1 MKTKQ
6 RRPGTAPASLTN
18 SRSAESSSLSEF
30 RRRLSDHS
38 ALSVEK
44 LSLARPLSPV
54 PTLNSTRGV
63 VAPPAAA
70 SSQHAGALRRGE
82 DGATRSLDACGV
94 LREAGQESPSS
105 AIAAFNKFTLERDLD
120 GATVLTA
127 LSTLGSGT
135 VGGGAPF
142 TLGSAR
148 L

>member
-1 MKTKQ
+1 MQMKTKQ
-6 RRPGTAPASLTN
+6 HRPGTAPASLTH

-44 LSLARPLSPV
+44 LSLARPLSASPV
-54 PTLNSTRGV
+54 PTLNSTRGFTTTT
-63 VAPPAAA
+63 
-70 SSQHAGALRRGE
+70 G
-82 DGATRSLDACGV
+82 
-94 LREAGQESPSS
+94 
-105 AIAAFNKFTLERDLD
+105 TLERDLD